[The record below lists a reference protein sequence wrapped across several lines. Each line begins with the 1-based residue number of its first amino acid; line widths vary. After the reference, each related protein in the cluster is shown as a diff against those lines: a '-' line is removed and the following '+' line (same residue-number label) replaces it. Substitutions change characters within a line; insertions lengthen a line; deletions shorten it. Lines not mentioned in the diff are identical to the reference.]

1 MHHGQ
6 WLLQMKHTAVVCLL
20 CSLTSHFNVVVMS
33 GQMERS
39 HPVLV
44 PGHHIG
50 MAPQQL
56 LHCVLVATS
65 SGVVEGSQPLAVLQ
79 VHLTTYAGC
88 TSVCYSTVTLGNG
101 RHVCG

>member
-1 MHHGQ
+1 MV
-6 WLLQMKHTAVVCLL
+6 LLLPMKHTVVVCLL
-20 CSLTSHFNVVVMS
+20 YSLTSHFNMVVMGS
-33 GQMERS
+33 QVERS

-56 LHCVLVATS
+56 LHRVLVSTG
-65 SGVVEGSQPLAVLQ
+65 SGVMKGSQPLAVLQ

-88 TSVCYSTVTLGNG
+88 TNTLYVCV
-101 RHVCG
+101 

>member
-1 MHHGQ
+1 M
-6 WLLQMKHTAVVCLL
+6 
-20 CSLTSHFNVVVMS
+20 VVMS
-33 GQMERS
+33 SKVERG

-56 LHCVLVATS
+56 LHRVLVATG
-65 SGVVEGSQPLAVLQ
+65 SGVMEGSQPLAVLQ

-88 TSVCYSTVTLGNG
+88 TSVYECYSTVRLGND

>member
-1 MHHGQ
+1 MHGQ
-6 WLLQMKHTAVVCLL
+6 WLLPMKHTVVVCLF
-20 CSLTSHFNVVVMS
+20 CSLTSHLNMVVMS
-33 GQMERS
+33 GQVEWG

-44 PGHHIG
+44 PGHHIS

-56 LHCVLVATS
+56 LHRVLVATG

-88 TSVCYSTVTLGNG
+88 TSVCV
-101 RHVCG
+101 